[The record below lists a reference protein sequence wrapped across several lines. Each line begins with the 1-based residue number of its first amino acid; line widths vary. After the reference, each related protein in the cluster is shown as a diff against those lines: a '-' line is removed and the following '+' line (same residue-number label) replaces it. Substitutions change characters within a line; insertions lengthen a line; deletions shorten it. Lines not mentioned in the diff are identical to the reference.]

1 MEWTKRLER
10 YHASNRKLYGAIL
23 QAVPEWLRTSIFH
36 DHRGNGAS
44 ALEYLHNTFD
54 ANDANDNAAH
64 VARLGAHYIDAKAD
78 LNEDDLRLQYDSMMI
93 ARAGTVR
100 TGNVPPDDHTLI

>member
-36 DHRGNGAS
+36 DHHGNGAS

-54 ANDANDNAAH
+54 ANYANDNAAH
-64 VARLGAHYIDAKAD
+64 VARLRELITSTPKPI
-78 LNEDDLRLQYDSMMI
+78 LMKMI
-93 ARAGTVR
+93 YAYNT
-100 TGNVPPDDHTLI
+100 TQ